1 MQILI
6 SKDREKK
13 INEMIL
19 IENKKVP
26 YKIKPSQIINKAID
40 ELIENYFGVTG
51 GNSEQIEDLE
61 DIYKIDD

>member
-13 INEMIL
+13 INEMIS
-19 IENKKVP
+19 IENKKVS
-26 YKIKPSQIINKAID
+26 YQIKPSQFINKAID
-40 ELIENYFGVTG
+40 DLIENYFGVTG
-51 GNSEQIEDLE
+51 DDSEQIEDIE